1 MILSDADA
9 EHWLNGNIAGES
21 VADLAGGSRVRG
33 GGGRGLTAMRTTREQ
48 QEKKQKIKNKIL

>member
-1 MILSDADA
+1 VILSDADI
-9 EHWLNGNIAGES
+9 EHWLNCNIAGES

-48 QEKKQKIKNKIL
+48 QEKNRKTKTK